1 MEHGDHSEGINQS
14 AESTFTAALAT
25 IAGACS
31 HHLYLIGSSVHR
43 LAKRGSLMDR
53 NPVPPHPS
61 KSSAESIQLA
71 IGGGSSALAAGDHHT
86 QISALSLL
94 Y

>member
-1 MEHGDHSEGINQS
+1 MVITLKASTSQPNLHSLLRWPP
-14 AESTFTAALAT
+14 ALELALT
-25 IAGACS
+25 IP
-31 HHLYLIGSSVHR
+31 YLIGSSVHR

-53 NPVPPHPS
+53 NPVPLHPS
-61 KSSAESIQLA
+61 KSSAELIQLV

-86 QISALSLL
+86 QISTLSLL